1 MKNKS
6 VFLSVAVVML
16 SAQANASDA
25 NHESVSDGVIAEKE
39 LSFLKTPK
47 GKVLARKPHEI
58 WVH

>member
-1 MKNKS
+1 
-6 VFLSVAVVML
+6 ML
-16 SAQANASDA
+16 SQN
-25 NHESVSDGVIAEKE
+25 KE